1 MVVTG
6 MVVTWIEKTLLE
18 QPAMVREAVME
29 AMVAETVT
37 ENGLRSPRDLELAE
51 KTKCLPGRQWQ

>member
-1 MVVTG
+1 MIVTG

-18 QPAMVREAVME
+18 QPAMVREAAME

-37 ENGLRSPRDLELAE
+37 ENVLRSPRDLVLAE
-51 KTKCLPGRQWQ
+51 KTKCPPGRQWQ